1 MDVRSAVVVLVN
13 EILSRRVSQPPLS
26 EQAAAGVQRA
36 PGPCPPT
43 GLLSRGPALLPP
55 EPSLRSQSS
64 SAPPDGAG
72 GWATAPPRGAS
83 FCAPVKLRHFRFPS
97 LLLNMAMLF
106 FTLFLLFC
114 ETGWLCFPMSYR
126 NSTQIWLIWGSS
138 LLIVTDTSVPSEG
151 SETQSLWDHSDQN
164 LTLHQ
169 VLAPD

>member
-1 MDVRSAVVVLVN
+1 MYGQPWYCWSMRSSPAGFPSLHSPSRQQPGCSGRLARARPQACSLGDPPFSH
-13 EILSRRVSQPPLS
+13 LSPPSVHSPPLLH
-26 EQAAAGVQRA
+26 
-36 PGPCPPT
+36 PT
-43 GLLSRGPALLPP
+43 GQVAGPLP
-55 EPSLRSQSS
+55 
-64 SAPPDGAG
+64 
-72 GWATAPPRGAS
+72 PPRGAS

-97 LLLNMAMLF
+97 LLINMAMLF